1 MSIRH
6 LLLITLTLVVVAA
19 PSPALA
25 RQAPASVSQAAMA
38 TETFTIDAIDYK
50 GRLVTLRDADGQTE
64 TILCGPEVQRFD
76 ALKAGDKVTF
86 KYYESVVYE
95 ITKPGAAPKATVAGG
110 VTRTAGTR
118 PGGTIA
124 QTQTAVVTVNEI
136 DLKAPSVTVTTSDG
150 RTMGFKV
157 EDVTNLQGV
166 KVGDQVQIT
175 FTQALAISVTSAGQ

>member
-1 MSIRH
+1 MTSRFIAFH
-6 LLLITLTLVVVAA
+6 VASMAVAA
-19 PSPALA
+19 LLMGSPASA
-25 RQAPASVSQAAMA
+25 QKPVSAAEVI
-38 TETFTIDAIDYK
+38 TETFTIEAIDSSA
-50 GRLVTLRDADGQTE
+50 RIVTLKDKDGN
-64 TILCGPEVQRFD
+64 LDDVVCGPEVQRFD

-166 KVGDQVQIT
+166 KVGDQVGIT